1 MSSSIHPAAWGCF
14 PSPSVLSRPG
24 LSPSWSEC
32 VSSASLPWFVEIPPS
47 PHCQTP
53 WLSASAP
60 ACASPLSPAC
70 EAAANKNFM
79 STADHGSE
87 FMYSTYI
94 MVNIIAVALYPHRSS
109 SCLRALL
116 WALRALSS
124 ACLFCSSASTSSS
137 ESPPGPGRSSESSS
151 PWATSS
157 SLIRAS
163 RERVWG
169 TLEGEKKVIRYVVQ
183 NVPISQLIYH
193 TVRCVSATG
202 VWRWLPR
209 CQENWSLC
217 LSLISR
223 HRVSTVAFL

>member
-1 MSSSIHPAAWGCF
+1 MLSLSFSAFQAWSFSFLVGVRFFCLAAMIRRNPSITSLSDTLTLCLSSCLRI
-14 PSPSVLSRPG
+14 
-24 LSPSWSEC
+24 
-32 VSSASLPWFVEIPPS
+32 SSFASLWGS
-47 PHCQTP
+47 TD
-53 WLSASAP
+53 
-60 ACASPLSPAC
+60 
-70 EAAANKNFM
+70 KNFM

-87 FMYSTYI
+87 FMYSTVYI

-217 LSLISR
+217 LSPISR
-223 HRVSTVAFL
+223 HR